1 MAVSK
6 DERPAVAVGH
16 IHLNVANVDAE
27 LEFFIKHG
35 MRKLLQR
42 ADFGILELRG
52 GTHLIVR
59 KTDESVATGTRTPF
73 DLMVDDIDSTHS
85 QFVTDNRNPTDIERG
100 NIHDS
105 FSVTSPSGYV
115 VPITSSHVAGPV

>member
-1 MAVSK
+1 MAI
-6 DERPAVAVGH
+6 DARPEVAVGH
-16 IHLNVANVDAE
+16 IRLEATDVVAE

-35 MRKLLQR
+35 MRKILQR
-42 ADFGILELRG
+42 EDFGILELRG
-52 GTHLIVR
+52 GTHLIVS
-59 KTDESVATGTRTPF
+59 KTDEEISPGTRTPF
-73 DLMVDDIDSTHS
+73 DLMVDDIDSTHT
-85 QFVTDNRNPTDIERG
+85 QFVSDNRNPTKIDRG